1 MGFSVSILGSVRGQW
16 SMPESLS
23 FEDCAFMGCVAEG
36 SIVLDDDDLMQ
47 VVKKL
52 RSSNVSGG
60 IVDYV
65 SSSGGVLSSRGYEI
79 GSVRAFAGRVKS
91 FYESGIFDEGF
102 SRYVGYDDFRVFVEL
117 LERVDDSL
125 VKDDVER
132 EELSKALGMEPD
144 FLEVLRNSS
153 KPLEMFRGSG
163 LGFDLDSAVL
173 SHLFFNKNLLKSDV
187 VFLARN
193 FPFDVAADDGFGM
206 HHFSLFSAVL
216 LREDWSVAELRVL
229 WDEWCR
235 FLTEFEERGL
245 ASFLEG
251 FSQQVLTVEL
261 LFALNEAMSADL
273 LWKVFDSGHLDALY
287 LRDQVRVAAMRNPG
301 FDVDFLR
308 ALLSNDVELVRESC
322 GNNFGY
328 EEFSMLREAAVWNSV
343 WSFEELLKVFEDE
356 NEAVEIRF
364 AALFNENVPQL
375 YHTLYSV

>member
-1 MGFSVSILGSVRGQW
+1 MSMLDSVRGQW
-16 SMPESLS
+16 RIPESLS
-23 FEDCAFMGCVAEG
+23 FEECVFVGCVAEG
-36 SIVLDDDDLMQ
+36 SIVLDDNDGLEQ

-60 IVDYV
+60 VVDYV
-65 SSSGGVLSSRGYEI
+65 SSFDGVLSSRGYGS

-91 FYESGIFDEGF
+91 FYESGVFDESF
-102 SRYVGYDDFRVFVEL
+102 SRHVGYDNVFVEL

-125 VKDDVER
+125 VKDNVER

-144 FLEVLRNSS
+144 FLEVLRNSN

-173 SHLFFNKNLLKSDV
+173 SHLFFNKNLSKSDV
-187 VFLARN
+187 VFLVRN
-193 FPFDVAADDGFGM
+193 LPFDFAADNGFGM

-235 FLTEFEERGL
+235 FLAEFEGRGF
-245 ASFLEG
+245 ASFLG
-251 FSQQVLTVEL
+251 AFSKQVFTVEL

-273 LWKVFDSGHLDALY
+273 LWKVFDSGHLGLLY
-287 LRDQVRVAAMRNPG
+287 LRDQVRGAVMRNPG

-308 ALLSNDVELVRESC
+308 ALLSNDVELVRELC
-322 GNNFGY
+322 GSSLLNFGY
-328 EEFSMLREAAVWNSV
+328 EGFSMLREAAVWNPV

-356 NEAVEIRF
+356 SEAVEIRF
-364 AALFNENVPQL
+364 GALFNENVPQL
-375 YHTLYSV
+375 YHTLYSA